1 MTWIL
6 TSRKVTVPRLVTFW
20 NEIRRQLIV
29 LSGWSTSE
37 MKSGWDTKRK
47 SMNKAANWHRC
58 EEEAPAALIHPKDVC
73 LPKIV
78 IFRGQQTKTVQEVS
92 GWHQKDALSCI
103 CRHMYDNTQE
113 QPQWRTSVLCLTNCF
128 SHQDVWQGKDRV
140 RGTEVT
146 CSVLAVGR
154 RSKSCAFHKNIT
166 VSYIMWCK
174 KKNLKWIIGFNRG

>member
-1 MTWIL
+1 MVSIL
-6 TSRKVTVPRLVTFW
+6 CDMDMDLQKGHRTKTGDLLKWNTETVDCAQWVGY
-20 NEIRRQLIV
+20 IRNDCAQ
-29 LSGWSTSE
+29 
-37 MKSGWDTKRK
+37 WDTKRK

-113 QPQWRTSVLCLTNCF
+113 QPQWRTSVLCLTNCC

-146 CSVLAVGR
+146 RSMLAVWR
-154 RSKSCAFHKNIT
+154 R
-166 VSYIMWCK
+166 
-174 KKNLKWIIGFNRG
+174 